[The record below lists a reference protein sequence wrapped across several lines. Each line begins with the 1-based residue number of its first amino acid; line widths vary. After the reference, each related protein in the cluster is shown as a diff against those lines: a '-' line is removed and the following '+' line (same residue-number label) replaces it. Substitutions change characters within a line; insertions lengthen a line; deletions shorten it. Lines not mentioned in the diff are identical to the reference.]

1 MRFLREATTL
11 KSLALA
17 LIAGLTLSGGC
28 ATPEPILSFLDD
40 ESNISFTHPPRWNVG
55 AAEQSGIRYR
65 YLTAPRLEGDK
76 EGLSITF
83 IAPAAAAS
91 ADEVAKAYLD
101 GASAISSTTLS
112 NSVREWTF
120 TDASGVPSRLRLASA
135 GAGRFFGAWV
145 RGSTAALTRYGT
157 RVDSVLASLRVEDPL
172 GWPEERF
179 AGMVARAPEIWTRG
193 SRLSNATHAS
203 MQFKSLPIYVEKG
216 TATVHGFITLAKE
229 PLARP
234 GDLDAFAR
242 MLKERA
248 SDTVAVLDHQPWLE
262 LAGVGRASG
271 YMDYMRS
278 GNAMTSTRIRRWI
291 TVKGAVGL
299 VFTCEARADV
309 FDRLDPWCRRM
320 AYTVRLE

>member
-1 MRFLREATTL
+1 MGLLREFETL
-11 KSLALA
+11 KGLAAVLA
-17 LIAGLTLSGGC
+17 VGLLFSGAC
-28 ATPEPILSFLDD
+28 ATPEPVLSFIDD
-40 ESNISFTHPPRWNVG
+40 ESNLSFTHPPRWNVG
-55 AAEQSGIRYR
+55 AAEQGGVRYR

-76 EGLSITF
+76 EALSITF
-83 IAPAAAAS
+83 IAPAPAAS
-91 ADEVAKAYLD
+91 AEEVAKAYLQ
-101 GASAISSTTLS
+101 GATAVAPGNGGSG
-112 NSVREWTF
+112 VREWTF
-120 TDASGVPSRLRLASA
+120 TDASGVPSRLHLVPA
-135 GAGRFFGAWV
+135 GSRFFGAWV
-145 RGSTAALTRYGT
+145 RGSAASLSRYGS
-157 RVDSVLASLRVEDPL
+157 RVDAVLASLRVEDPL
-172 GWPEERF
+172 AWPEERF
-179 AGMVARAPEIWTRG
+179 AGLVAKAPAIWTRG

-234 GDLDAFAR
+234 GDLDAFSR

-248 SDTVAVLDHQPWLE
+248 SDTVALLDHQPWLE
-262 LAGVGRASG
+262 LSGVARGPG

-291 TVKGAVGL
+291 SVKGGVGL

-320 AYTVRLE
+320 AYTVSLE